1 MTKFVGIL
9 RGSAPGV
16 HEEHPGALAPLRYP
30 QHFQGIFACKR
41 ESLLPLIEEA
51 RRVLHALP
59 IPEALRPC
67 YHAVV
72 RDNPQPSFLLL
83 PLMFLT
89 VAEASGGI
97 QATHRSFLPF
107 MMLSLEAC
115 AIVDDTVDRTPMRS
129 ERPSFPMR
137 FGEASTAPFVST
149 LVSLIAQETVRLE
162 PRLFAS
168 TMRLFSE
175 LFSLQLWERHHLY
188 PTEDLFPRWLDN
200 RYRENTVG
208 VAFGLDTALLLNEH
222 EPSPPIVPEAF
233 GRIFQDV
240 DDIVNIL
247 ENRSA
252 QGENDDLLMGTVTR
266 PLLLT
271 LEKHPALRAD
281 LSALWEVCRPMANA
295 PVAELQRESPH
306 SLATLEKL
314 SRPLRQ
320 ALIEVGVPGT
330 VEQVLSDY
338 RTCVASSPPEFRPI
352 IHELTST
359 WVDRLRRCRGFELI
373 NEDQFQSMREGM
385 PLEAA

>member
-1 MTKFVGIL
+1 MTKFVGLL
-9 RGSAPGV
+9 RGSASGV
-16 HEEHPGALAPLRYP
+16 SEEHPGAIAPLQYP
-30 QHFQGIFACKR
+30 QRFQGVFADRR

-51 RRVLHALP
+51 RRALHALP
-59 IPEALRPC
+59 IPETLKPY

-83 PLMFLT
+83 PLMYLT

-97 QATHRSFLPF
+97 QAAHRSFLPL

-129 ERPSFPMR
+129 ERPTFPMR

-149 LVSLIAQETVRLE
+149 LVSLVAQETVRLE

-175 LFSLQLWERHHLY
+175 LFSLQLWERHHIY
-188 PTEDLFPRWLDN
+188 PTEDLFERWLDN

-208 VAFGLDTALLLNEH
+208 VSFGLDTALLLNGR
-222 EPSPPIVPEAF
+222 EPSPPSVPEAF

-252 QGENDDLLMGTVTR
+252 QGENDDLLMGAVTR

-271 LEKHPALRAD
+271 LEKYPALRAD
-281 LSALWEVCRPMANA
+281 LSALWDVCRPMANA
-295 PVAELQRESPH
+295 PVAELERESPH
-306 SLATLEKL
+306 SRATLEKL

-320 ALIEVGVPGT
+320 ALREVGVPGT
-330 VEQVLSDY
+330 VEHVLADY
-338 RTCVASSPPEFRPI
+338 RTCVASSPPELRQVI
-352 IHELTST
+352 QELTST
-359 WVDRLRRCRGFELI
+359 WVDRLRRCKGVALI
-373 NEDQFQSMREGM
+373 DEDQLQSALEGM